1 MAREYVPVAFDYL
14 EEMEP
19 LSDADFGRLIRALI
33 LYARD
38 GVPVELDGDC
48 RFYAKRVMNKDAHYA
63 RRAEEEEEKAAKR
76 SAHAKNA
83 ITARW
88 TQQDEYSSILE
99 NTREGNTKPIQINPN
114 QDQTNPIQDQSKPDQ
129 EEVYTVP
136 EGTVCRTKDV
146 RHVMEAW
153 NSLGLQQLTKI
164 TPGSS
169 RGKMLRARIH
179 SYGTEAV
186 LEAIEKIRQSTFLK
200 GQNSK
205 GWVITFEWFVR
216 PNNFPKVLEGNYDN
230 GRAKDTVETANP
242 FLKMLLE
249 DEE

>member
-19 LSDADFGRLIRALI
+19 LSDADFGRLMRALI

-76 SAHAKNA
+76 STHAR
-83 ITARW
+83 TAAAGRYA
-88 TQQDEYSSILE
+88 QACPSMPEYAQA
-99 NTREGNTKPIQINPN
+99 GNTKPIQTNSN
-114 QDQTNPIQDQSKPDQ
+114 QDQTNPNQDQSKPDQ

-136 EGTVCRTKDV
+136 EGTVSRTKDV
-146 RHVMEAW
+146 RRVMEAW

-179 SYGTEAV
+179 SYGAEAV
-186 LEAIEKIRQSTFLK
+186 LEAIEKIRQSAFLK

>member
-19 LSDADFGRLIRALI
+19 LSDADFGRLMRALI

-38 GVPVELDGDC
+38 GVPIELDGDC

-99 NTREGNTKPIQINPN
+99 NTREGNTKPIQ
-114 QDQTNPIQDQSKPDQ
+114 TKPIQDQSKPDQ

-136 EGTVCRTKDV
+136 EGTVSRTKDV
-146 RHVMEAW
+146 RRVMEAW

-164 TPGSS
+164 TPGSN
-169 RGKMLRARIH
+169 RG
-179 SYGTEAV
+179 
-186 LEAIEKIRQSTFLK
+186 
-200 GQNSK
+200 
-205 GWVITFEWFVR
+205 
-216 PNNFPKVLEGNYDN
+216 
-230 GRAKDTVETANP
+230 
-242 FLKMLLE
+242 KMLLE